1 MFRTVHPDAER
12 RRFCGGEAMSYNVL
26 IVDDSQTMRA
36 VIQKSIMLSGFDLGE
51 CWHAANALEGL
62 RILDS
67 HWVDLI
73 LTDLNMPGMNG
84 LEMAQEIRKNEKYV
98 TTPILLI
105 STQSSEK
112 VIQEGTAL
120 GIRGFIKKPFHPETI
135 GNLLR
140 QTMENQNA
148 G

>member
-1 MFRTVHPDAER
+1 V
-12 RRFCGGEAMSYNVL
+12 SYNVL

-51 CWHAANALEGL
+51 CWHAANAREALKMLE
-62 RILDS
+62 S

-84 LEMAQEIRKNEKYV
+84 LEMAQEIRKNAKYI

-112 VIQEGTAL
+112 VTQEGTVL
-120 GIRGFIKKPFHPETI
+120 GIRGFIQKPFHPETI